1 MLGKLRW
8 LLVAG
13 IVVLVVVVPAVCYRD
28 IYAHNKR
35 LREVDPGKVY
45 RCGQLTAD
53 GFADAI
59 SRYHIRTVLNVQDEY
74 PDPDLYKCFFSTSTV
89 KESELCEQLGVRYV
103 YLPPDLIA
111 RHLIPDHRPQAIDKF
126 LELMDDSAS
135 YPVLIH
141 CHAGLHRTGV
151 LTAVYRM
158 EYNGW
163 APDETIRELKD
174 NGFSE
179 WQCTS
184 ANDYIKQYIL
194 TYRRGVREKK

>member
-1 MLGKLRW
+1 MPGKVRW
-8 LLVAG
+8 LLIAG
-13 IVVLVVVVPAVCYRD
+13 IVVLIVVVPVVCYRD
-28 IYAHNKR
+28 VYAHNKR
-35 LREVDPGKVY
+35 LREVDAGKFY

-53 GFADAI
+53 GFTDAI
-59 SRYHIRTVLNVQDEY
+59 SRYHIRTVVNVQDEY
-74 PDPDLYKCFFSTSTV
+74 PDPDLDKCFFSSATV
-89 KESELCEQLGVRYV
+89 KESELCKLLGVRYV

-111 RHLIPDHRPQAIDKF
+111 RHLLPQQRPEAIGKF
-126 LELMDDSAS
+126 LALMDDPKS

-151 LTAVYRM
+151 LTALYRM
-158 EYNGW
+158 EYDGW
-163 APDETIRELKD
+163 GPEETIRELKA

>member
-1 MLGKLRW
+1 MPGRLRW
-8 LLVAG
+8 LLIG
-13 IVVLVVVVPAVCYRD
+13 CIVVLIAVVPVVCYRD
-28 IYAHNKR
+28 VYAHSKR
-35 LREVDPGKVY
+35 LREVEPGKLY

-59 SRYHIRTVLNVQDEY
+59 THYHIRTVINVQDEY
-74 PDPDLYKCFFSTSTV
+74 PDPDIDKCFFSGETV
-89 KESELCEQLGVRYV
+89 KESALCKQLGVRYV
-103 YLPPDLIA
+103 YLPPDLIP
-111 RHLIPDHRPQAIDKF
+111 RHLIPEQRPEAIEKF
-126 LELMDDSAS
+126 LALMDDPSA

-141 CHAGLHRTGV
+141 CRAGLHRTGV

-158 EYNGW
+158 EYDRWG
-163 APDETIRELKD
+163 PEETLHELKA

-194 TYRRGVREKK
+194 TYRRGIRN

>member
-1 MLGKLRW
+1 MPGKVRW
-8 LLVAG
+8 LLIAG
-13 IVVLVVVVPAVCYRD
+13 IVVLIVVVPVVCYRD
-28 IYAHNKR
+28 VYAHNKR
-35 LREVDPGKVY
+35 LREVDAGKFY

-53 GFADAI
+53 GFTDAI
-59 SRYHIRTVLNVQDEY
+59 SRYHIRTVVNVQDEY
-74 PDPDLYKCFFSTSTV
+74 PDPDLDKCFFSSATV
-89 KESELCEQLGVRYV
+89 KESELCKLLGVRYV

-111 RHLIPDHRPQAIDKF
+111 RHLLPQQRPEAIDKF
-126 LELMDDSAS
+126 LALMDDPKS

-151 LTAVYRM
+151 LTALYRM
-158 EYNGW
+158 EYDGW
-163 APDETIRELKD
+163 GPEETIRELKA